1 MSKTRRLIRMALL
14 KYTNAPLKANA
25 TTGLLSANTLTTIT
39 NDVVGAIDEGMV
51 DPGTT
56 NAQISGRTVD
66 IDANQNVIKTHEL
79 LIDYGIVPVAEARM
93 IKVTGHFTLSTR

>member
-1 MSKTRRLIRMALL
+1 
-14 KYTNAPLKANA
+14 
-25 TTGLLSANTLTTIT
+25 
-39 NDVVGAIDEGMV
+39 MV